1 MLDAD
6 TCLAPTEGLFAPAE
20 FSPYATLVQN
30 LLLPDTGD
38 ETVLQVVVQPSFE
51 SPYSLRLQQP
61 RPNDNGPDRPRPY
74 RLRLVRAKE
83 HPWPQMMDEMRRQQG
98 NPFKIGAAEQQRG
111 LPAVSRATETKTV
124 PFSSNIADRLA
135 AVWAGALARTQY
147 PKEVTKAPDGCRI
160 IVDKVDGTTYD
171 FWHAG
176 RSGTTHSPEKGTLLD
191 DLVTVVETLTR
202 YADAPAASQPALVR
216 QLDAELGSLQLRI
229 ERGEPCLRPRP
240 HRHDAKKR

>member
-1 MLDAD
+1 MTGVQRAVAAVPLV
-6 TCLAPTEGLFAPAE
+6 LVPALGVVQGG
-20 FSPYATLVQN
+20 FSPDA
-30 LLLPDTGD
+30 
-38 ETVLQVVVQPSFE
+38 
-51 SPYSLRLQQP
+51 
-61 RPNDNGPDRPRPY
+61 
-74 RLRLVRAKE
+74 
-83 HPWPQMMDEMRRQQG
+83 W
-98 NPFKIGAAEQQRG
+98 
-111 LPAVSRATETKTV
+111 
-124 PFSSNIADRLA
+124 
-135 AVWAGALARTQY
+135 VWAGALARTQY